1 MKNFIKKLMLILSV
15 TISFISIGALLN
27 KINANNVS
35 YENGNVIMI
44 DVARRDMNEQQ
55 IKGII
60 DNINPNKFQH
70 LQLHLND
77 NSNFAIKTNILNNE
91 GSNSALSIN
100 QLSQIVKYANDKGI
114 TIVPGIDLPSHSK
127 VLVDYI
133 KRDGLLDN
141 NCIMNNNTL
150 DYTNEEAIRF
160 VEHLYRGILP
170 AFDNQQNKC
179 FMIGI
184 DEVPGDKANANDLDN
199 YIGQLNN
206 YLNIFSFNTIIWNDS
221 LNNNSLSNL
230 PRNIIVD
237 YWKNTGL
244 SINDI
249 KNHGNLI
256 KNVNYQDNYFNI
268 GDLNNQQLKDEKI
281 KKFVNQKGPK
291 MLCLW
296 SNDSRDKQ
304 ISNQQIIDYIKE
316 VQNNMN

>member
-55 IKGII
+55 IKSII
-60 DNINPNKFQH
+60 DNINPNKFQY

-114 TIVPGIDLPSHSK
+114 TIVPDIDLPSHSK
-127 VLVDYI
+127 ALVNYI

-141 NCIMNNNTL
+141 SCIMNNNTL
-150 DYTNEEAIRF
+150 DYTNEETIRF
-160 VEHLYRGILP
+160 IEHLYREILP
-170 AFDNQQNKC
+170 AFDNQQNKY

-184 DEVPGDKANANDLDN
+184 DEVPGNKANANDLDN

-206 YLNIFSFNTIIWNDS
+206 YLNIFDFNTIIWNDS
-221 LNNNSLSNL
+221 LDNDSLNNL

-237 YWKNTGL
+237 YWKDTGL

-249 KNHGNLI
+249 KNHGNLV
-256 KNVNYQDNYFNI
+256 KNANYQDNYFNI
-268 GDLNNQQLKDEKI
+268 DDLNNQQLRNEKI
-281 KKFVNQKGPK
+281 NKFINQKGPK

-296 SNDSRDKQ
+296 SDDSGDKQ